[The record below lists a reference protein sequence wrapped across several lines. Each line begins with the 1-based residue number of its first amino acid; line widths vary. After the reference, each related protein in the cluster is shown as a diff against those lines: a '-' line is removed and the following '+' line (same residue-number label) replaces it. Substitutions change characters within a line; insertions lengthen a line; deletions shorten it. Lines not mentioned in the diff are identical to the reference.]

1 MARNLTVPFTIGNG
15 ARMRYVLVS
24 LSTEAGE
31 ITVEATMRTAVG
43 GTPPDAEVSTKRFSI
58 RNGRSDRLFRG
69 TVLSGG
75 TLRGAL
81 RVDADLVSSPT
92 GFTDALAAYRTSDN
106 AFENHVATAAVGYVD
121 AGLAST

>member
-24 LSTEAGE
+24 LSTE